1 MMSPGSPLHRLFQPR
16 AVMVIGVAL
25 AVAATALF
33 GWFAGRLSDVT
44 MREAEQNQVN
54 MTRMLAEH
62 TTRTIESADLI
73 LRVAVTLVGTR
84 GLPTDE
90 ASRGM
95 IRHRILERMANV
107 PQVRALLVL
116 DAEGNS
122 ILDSGTA
129 PARAHNAADRDY
141 FQVHR
146 DRADAGLVVGA
157 PLTSRLSGQP
167 ILSLSRR
174 LSAPDGRFLGVAVL
188 ALDRR
193 YFEEFHST
201 LNMGELGSIA
211 LLRTDGTM
219 LTRQPSRPG
228 AGEMARD
235 EMSSTLRT
243 LTPGLPLSHRSAS
256 LQDGIER
263 MRTHMKLNAYP
274 IAVVVAIPVASIL
287 APIQY
292 SRIAILA
299 AGAVT
304 TLVLLVLFWLLA
316 RHMALKD
323 ASARQLEEAKAAAE
337 TGWLAAVESD
347 KVKTQFW
354 HGIGHDLRG
363 PLCAIQT
370 LVDLLVSEGP
380 GKVTDAQRTHLG
392 QIDKAV
398 RLQFALVDDLSD
410 SARLD
415 AGVLRLTERQCS
427 LHEIIAEV
435 AALAR
440 PDAERSG
447 LTLSVDPGLP
457 ELYLWADDQRLL
469 QVAMN
474 LVSNAVKYTAAPGRI
489 SIGYA
494 VEADGGVAIHVA
506 DTGIGMT
513 ALEARHAMRPYVR
526 IDNERTRDMP
536 GTGLGLSIARGLID
550 LHGGTLTIDS
560 APGKGT
566 RITVRL
572 PDERVLGHEPYQR
585 LAGE

>member
-1 MMSPGSPLHRLFQPR
+1 MTPGSPLQRLFQPR
-16 AVMVIGVAL
+16 ALIAIGIAL
-25 AVAATALF
+25 SVAAMMLF
-33 GWFAGRLSDVT
+33 GWFAGRLGDVT

-62 TTRTIESADLI
+62 TTRTIEATDLI

-90 ASRGM
+90 ATREV

-107 PQVRALLVL
+107 PQVRSLLVL
-116 DAEGNS
+116 DAEGRS
-122 ILDSGTA
+122 ILDSATA
-129 PARAHNAADRDY
+129 VARPHDASDRDY

-146 DRADAGLVVGA
+146 DHPDAGLFVGA
-157 PLTSRLSGQP
+157 PLVSRLSGQP

-174 LSAPDGRFLGVAVL
+174 LSAPDGRFLGVAVV

-201 LNMGELGSIA
+201 LNMGESASIA
-211 LLRTDGTM
+211 LLRADGTM
-219 LTRQPSRPG
+219 LTRQPPRAG
-228 AGEMARD
+228 ASDKAR
-235 EMSSTLRT
+235 EEIAATLRT
-243 LTPGLPLSHRSAS
+243 LKPGLPVSHRSTSA
-256 LQDGIER
+256 QDGIER
-263 MRTHMKLNAYP
+263 VRTHMKLNPYP
-274 IAVVVAIPVASIL
+274 IAVVVAIPVTSIL
-287 APIQY
+287 QPVRN

-304 TLVLLVLFWLLA
+304 ALVLLGLFWLLA

-347 KVKTQFW
+347 KVKSQFW
-354 HGIGHDLRG
+354 HGIGHDLRA

-370 LVDLLVSEGP
+370 LVDLLMSGKP

-410 SARLD
+410 SARLE
-415 AGVLRLTERQCS
+415 AGALRLSERQCS
-427 LHEIIAEV
+427 LREIVSEV

-440 PDAERSG
+440 PDAERNG
-447 LTLSVDPGLP
+447 LTLSVEPGLP

-474 LVSNAVKYTAAPGRI
+474 LVSNAVKYTTAPGRVTI
-489 SIGYA
+489 CYA
-494 VEADGGVAIHVA
+494 VEANGDVAVRVS

-513 ALEARHAMRPYVR
+513 PLEARHALRPYVR
-526 IDNERTRDMP
+526 IDNERTRDQP
-536 GTGLGLSIARGLID
+536 GTGLGLSIARGLVE

-566 RITVRL
+566 TVTVRL
-572 PDERVLGHEPYQR
+572 PDERVLGAMPMQR
-585 LAGE
+585 LAG

>member
-1 MMSPGSPLHRLFQPR
+1 MQRLFHPR
-16 AVMVIGVAL
+16 ALIAIGIVL
-25 AVAATALF
+25 AVAAMALF
-33 GWFAGRLSDVT
+33 GWFAGRLVDVT
-44 MREAEQNQVN
+44 MREAEQNQIN

-62 TTRTIESADLI
+62 TTRTIEATDLI
-73 LRVAVTLVGTR
+73 LRVAVTLVGSR

-90 ASRGM
+90 ATRGV

-107 PQVRALLVL
+107 PQVRSLLVL
-116 DAEGNS
+116 DAEGRS
-122 ILDSGTA
+122 ILDSGSA
-129 PARAHNAADRDY
+129 AARPHDASDRDY

-146 DRADAGLVVGA
+146 DRPDAGLFIGA

-174 LSAPDGRFLGVAVL
+174 LSAPDGRFLGVAVV

-201 LNMGELGSIA
+201 LNMGESASIA
-211 LLRTDGTM
+211 MLRADGTL
-219 LTRQPSRPG
+219 LTRQPPRPG
-228 AGEMARD
+228 ASSDKAR
-235 EMSSTLRT
+235 EEVAATLKA
-243 LTPGLPLSHRSAS
+243 LTPGLPASHRSTSA
-256 LQDGIER
+256 QDGIER

-274 IAVVVAIPVASIL
+274 LAVVVAIPVTSIL
-287 APIQY
+287 QPVQN

-304 TLVLLVLFWLLA
+304 AVVLLGLFWLLA

-323 ASARQLEEAKAAAE
+323 ASARQLEAAKAAAE

-347 KVKTQFW
+347 KVKSQFW
-354 HGIGHDLRG
+354 HGIGHDLRA
-363 PLCAIQT
+363 PLCAIQA
-370 LVDLLVSEGP
+370 LVDLLVSGKP
-380 GKVTDAQRTHLG
+380 GKVTDAQRTHLS

-410 SARLD
+410 SARLE
-415 AGVLRLTERQCS
+415 AGALRLSERQCS
-427 LHEIIAEV
+427 LRDIVAEV

-440 PDAERSG
+440 PDAERNG
-447 LTLSVDPGLP
+447 LTLSVEPGLP

-474 LVSNAVKYTAAPGRI
+474 LVSNAVKYTAAPGRVA
-489 SIGYA
+489 IGYA
-494 VEADGGVAIHVA
+494 VEGNGDVAIRVS

-513 ALEARHAMRPYVR
+513 PLEARHALRPYVR
-526 IDNERTRDMP
+526 IDNERTRDRP
-536 GTGLGLSIARGLID
+536 GTGLGLSIARGLVE

-566 RITVRL
+566 TVTVRL
-572 PDERVLGHEPYQR
+572 PDERVLGAVPMRR